1 MAGKT
6 RVPKEISLFNAY
18 INNTADYLEAD
29 SGGGPQKNWERLG
42 LTATNMGDWKQQRKY
57 WAETLYLKYSNVNT
71 RTKTVTQEVQG
82 FKKDFAQFAQPLLT
96 IMAASP
102 NVTDD
107 DAGVLNFVINRKKPT
122 HTHTPITEA
131 CFAKYTALGGG
142 EMKASYSSA
151 TDSKRASLLKGANCI
166 QVSYKVGDTP
176 PVNVHDGTKTDIV
189 PRATYVLDLGS
200 ENSGKKLF
208 IYQRWY
214 NSKYPELAGPWS
226 ALQTVLIT

>member
-1 MAGKT
+1 MSKTT
-6 RVPKEISLFNAY
+6 RVPTANALFNAY
-18 INNTADYLEAD
+18 INNTAAYLEAD
-29 SGGGPQKNWERLG
+29 SDGGPQKNWERLG
-42 LTATNMGDWKQQRKY
+42 ITATNMSDWKEHRNY

-82 FKKDFAQFAQPLLT
+82 FKKDFAQFAQPLLN

-107 DAGVLNFVINRKKPT
+107 DGGVLNFVINRKKPT
-122 HTHTPITEA
+122 HTHTPITEG
-131 CFAKYTALGGG
+131 CFGKYTDLGGG
-142 EMKASYSSA
+142 EMKATYSSA
-151 TDSKRASLLKGANCI
+151 TDSKRPSLLKGANCI
-166 QVSYKVGDTP
+166 QIAYKVGDTAP
-176 PVNVHDGTKTDIV
+176 ANVNDGTKTDIV

-200 ENSGKKLF
+200 DNIGKKLF

-226 ALQTVLIT
+226 GQQSFIIT